1 MEIITIDSLA
11 FKELTGQIREIA
23 AYVRKYGTAIREEN
37 DTGKEYLTSAEV
49 CEMLH
54 ISSRTLQRMRD
65 AKVIG
70 FTFVGNACR
79 FRRSDIEKQGK
90 RNNIKNGEI
99 WIHLTEQHLRMV

>member
-1 MEIITIDSLA
+1 MAE
-11 FKELTGQIREIA
+11 KN
-23 AYVRKYGTAIREEN
+23 TAIVLAAGQGKRMHSKIQKQFLEIQGHPN
-37 DTGKEYLTSAEV
+37 SGKEYLTSAEV

-79 FRRSDIEKQGK
+79 FRRSDIEKYLKERG
-90 RNNIKNGEI
+90 
-99 WIHLTEQHLRMV
+99 TT